1 MCVESSFWV
10 DTNWPNIGKMA
21 MTLQLS
27 GIPFFDA
34 VLSLL
39 SRLVTGPNFIITGS
53 GLMTVFFYKVLT
65 RNL

>member
-27 GIPFFDA
+27 GIPLFDA
-34 VLSLL
+34 VLSLFF
-39 SRLVTGPNFIITGS
+39 RLVTGPNFMSIS
-53 GLMTVFFYKVLT
+53 SQVLG
-65 RNL
+65 